1 MIQRDD
7 LCRCVIWY
15 FLIPGIKGLACF
27 SFKKKLKLPE
37 YLQIFPARDVSPL
50 RLQVQALLPV
60 ITLTEFKQ
68 TSKHMEN
75 ITAQQNAMLDQL
87 RESGLSKHY
96 WSNELGVAWYAR
108 GEFGVIG
115 SAPVAAI
122 QSFLSKWGILF
133 GPPEI
138 SSSLQFIR
146 TRTDSIGWRHFEFQ
160 QMYRIGPAPAP
171 GSAGDQRLR
180 LEVVGGYMSFHISQ
194 ANELVEVQSSCWRDV
209 SLSTGTPTIDE
220 KRARLLLS
228 SLSHDRATGR
238 PIVTSTSAARLPG
251 TLVVLPHEGGFKLA
265 WKVEGLVTGKQRPED
280 PFQISLPGVNF
291 IDAHT
296 GEKLRSILHGA
307 AAENPDNG
315 SGLSNLP
322 FGGPYNNR
330 PLSIV
335 RVDAT
340 NTYRLRDT
348 THSRDI
354 ITFDWGGDDPDYFG
368 TAQRITEG
376 SVPLSSDTDGDKNW
390 SDVAADTSIGE
401 LTASQQTEVDAHYET
416 GRVYEWYDAIAG
428 PGGREGFDDNNYGS
442 NVPSNM
448 PVYNLA
454 HVNVGNAQ
462 FYAMANDAGKRVSY
476 LSFSDSAE
484 DGTRA
489 WAGSPFVVCHEYHH
503 GITQHSV
510 GSSIPEFPTTF
521 NGWSR
526 AVSEGLSDVFG
537 GMYSKAWY
545 AGAEISETGTMLRN
559 LAFPRDPDAKS
570 LGKDHWADRDTDGG
584 NAYPRGQIL
593 AHCAYLLDQG
603 GVHQRSGR
611 TPELIPVHPLGT
623 EEIGGV
629 QVSVCARIWY
639 RMMSTR
645 FATVE
650 PYDVEASF
658 EKIRT
663 ECVASAVDL
672 YGSGSDQ
679 HRAVVQAFYAVGLHP
694 AGETY
699 GADVTAL
706 RWGASWQFSVPYLGI
721 PTPSWSS
728 VDLFINN
735 GGTSEWNAI
744 INVEGS
750 DELVENSVYC
760 RVRNIGDQSASNV
773 NVTFEYAKHGTA
785 PVVWTAMQDA
795 EGNIQTLNIPSLAAG
810 ESNFSMDEQNTPP
823 DTARVM
829 WSVPPHAPDE
839 EVDHYCIRASITA
852 SNDVNPQNKNV
863 QSNVAYF
870 MMASMK
876 IHSMAFHIGNPKR
889 KSIRARL
896 RITHTL
902 PEGWVVTIRENINDI
917 LLQPLTEQVV
927 HLDVKR
933 PEGTSVDDDTRCSPP
948 YDGEITGKVW
958 GCISGP
964 VSGTLTQTT
973 TDGSRI
979 QGHVAVKVTGSC
991 TLIVGRLKGRLDC
1004 EKGKLTGTITGS
1016 HACGGSMKKVCIPF
1030 EGSIRPIRRI
1040 EIEQFDDNEI
1050 LGGVS
1055 FQLQLPG

>member
-1 MIQRDD
+1 
-7 LCRCVIWY
+7 
-15 FLIPGIKGLACF
+15 
-27 SFKKKLKLPE
+27 
-37 YLQIFPARDVSPL
+37 
-50 RLQVQALLPV
+50 
-60 ITLTEFKQ
+60 
-68 TSKHMEN
+68 MEN
-75 ITAQQNAMLDQL
+75 ITAQQNATLDAL
-87 RESGLSKHY
+87 RGSGLSKHY
-96 WSNELGVAWYAR
+96 WSNELGVAWHAR
-108 GEFGVIG
+108 GDFGAVG
-115 SAPVAAI
+115 SSPATGI
-122 QSFLSKWGILF
+122 QNFLSKWGILF
-133 GPPEI
+133 GPPDI

-146 TRTDSIGWRHFEFQ
+146 TRTDSLGWKHFEFQ
-160 QMYRIGPAPAP
+160 QMYRIGHSPAPAT
-171 GSAGDQRLR
+171 AADQRRR
-180 LEVVGGYMSFHISQ
+180 LEVVGGYMSFHINPS
-194 ANELVEVQSSCWRDV
+194 NELVEVQSSCWRDV
-209 SLSTGTPTIDE
+209 SLSTDKPTIDE
-220 KRARLLLS
+220 KRVLLLQS
-228 SLSHDRATGR
+228 SAYNGTAIAPPVANPNGA
-238 PIVTSTSAARLPG
+238 PAARG
-251 TLVVLPHEGGFKLA
+251 KLVVLPHEGGFRLA
-265 WKVEGLVTGKQRPED
+265 WKVEGMVTGKEHPED
-280 PFQISLPGVNF
+280 SFHIALPGANF

-296 GEKLRSILHGA
+296 GQKLRSILHGA

-335 RVDAT
+335 RINAT
-340 NTYRLRDT
+340 ATYRLRDT

-354 ITFDWGGDDPDYFG
+354 ITFDWGGDLPDYFE
-368 TAQRITEG
+368 TAQRITAG
-376 SVPLSSDTDGDKNW
+376 TVPVSSDTDGDKNW
-390 SDVAADTSIGE
+390 NDVAADTSLGE

-428 PGGREGFDDNNYGS
+428 GSGREGFDDNNYGS
-442 NVPSNM
+442 NVPTNM

-454 HVNVGNAQ
+454 HVAIDNAQ
-462 FYAMANDAGKRVSY
+462 FYAMDNDAGKRVSY
-476 LSFSDSAE
+476 LSFSDSSD

-489 WAGSPFVVCHEYHH
+489 WAGSPFVVCHEYQH

-510 GSSIPEFPTTF
+510 GSSSPEFPTTF

-559 LAFPRDPDAKS
+559 LAFPRDPDAKTF
-570 LGKDHWADRDTDGG
+570 GKDHWDDRDTDDG
-584 NAYPRGQIL
+584 NAYPRGMIL

-603 GVHQRSGR
+603 GVHQRAGR

-623 EEIGGV
+623 EDMGGTP
-629 QVSVCARIWY
+629 VSVAARIWY

-650 PYDVEASF
+650 PYDEEEAF

-663 ECVASAVDL
+663 ECVASAIDL

-706 RWGASWQFSVPYLGI
+706 RWGASWQYSVPYLGI

-735 GGTSEWNAI
+735 GGTAEWNAVV
-744 INVEGS
+744 NVEGS

-773 NVTFEYAKHGTA
+773 HVTFEYAKHGTA
-785 PVVWTAMQDA
+785 PVVWSAMQDA
-795 EGNIQTLNIPSLAAG
+795 EGNIQTLDITSLAAG
-810 ESNFSMDEQNTPP
+810 ESNFSMADQNTPP
-823 DTARVM
+823 DEARVM
-829 WSVPPHAPDE
+829 WSIPPHAPDE

-870 MMASMK
+870 MMARMK
-876 IHSMAFHIGNPKR
+876 IHSMGFHIGNPK
-889 KSIRARL
+889 KKPIRAQL
-896 RITHTL
+896 RVMHNF
-902 PEGWVVTIRENINDI
+902 PAGWVITVRENVNNI
-917 LLQPLTEQVV
+917 LLQPLTEQLV
-927 HLDVKR
+927 HLDIKR
-933 PEGTSVDDDTRCSPP
+933 PEGSSVDDDTRCSPP
-948 YDGEITGKVW
+948 YDGEIKGKVW
-958 GCISGP
+958 GCITGP
-964 VSGTLTQTT
+964 VSGTLTKTSAY
-973 TDGSRI
+973 GSRI
-979 QGHVAVKVTGSC
+979 QGQIALKLAGSC
-991 TLIVGRLKGRLDC
+991 NLIVGRFKGRLDC
-1004 EKGKLTGTITGS
+1004 EKGKLTGTITS
-1016 HACGGSMKKVCIPF
+1016 TDSCGCSKKKVCIPF
-1030 EGSIRPIRRI
+1030 EGSIRPIRRV
-1040 EIEQFDDNEI
+1040 EIEQFVDNEI

-1055 FQLQLPG
+1055 FQLQIPG